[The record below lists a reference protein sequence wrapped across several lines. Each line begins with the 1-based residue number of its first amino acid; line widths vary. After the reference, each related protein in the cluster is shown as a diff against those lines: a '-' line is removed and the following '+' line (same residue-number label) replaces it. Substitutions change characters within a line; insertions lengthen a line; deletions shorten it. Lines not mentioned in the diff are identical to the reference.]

1 MRVIAVISR
10 RSNSGKTLFLER
22 LARRLHVNDCIVP
35 VVKHVHHGRLTINER
50 KDAERI
56 FLSGA
61 NPVAAYAGDTSLILS
76 RGLGVEELLG
86 VLTRLSGME
95 VVLAEGFKGQAFAD
109 QYIYIADSRRD
120 ATCSEPGIREKLLL
134 ATSLEGPVE
143 ACSPTMSFEEA
154 VEYVAS
160 LILKEYCHRKP

>member
-22 LARRLHVNDCIVP
+22 LARRLHRDGCIVP

-61 NPVAAYAGDTSLILS
+61 SPVAAYAGETSLILV
-76 RGLGVEELLG
+76 RGLGVKELLG
-86 VLTRLSGME
+86 FLARLSGME
-95 VVLAEGFKGQAFAD
+95 VILAEGFKGQAFAD
-109 QYIYIADSRRD
+109 HYIYIADSRMD

-143 ACSPTMSFEEA
+143 ACTPTMGFDEA

-160 LILKEYCHRKP
+160 LILKEYCRQKS